1 MIKIK
6 NSNRGFTLMELLIVV
21 AIIGLLAS
29 MILVGLSSFRTRGRD
44 ARRISDVK
52 QAQNGLEIYYAKET
66 KYPSVPSSGEPG
78 TIDASAGWEAVT
90 NAIVGGGIGITQL
103 SQDPLGK
110 EHSYAYASESDTSNP
125 QSYVIGV
132 ALEDSGNQALKSDLD
147 ETIFGMDC
155 GDANADTIYC
165 VQF

>member
-1 MIKIK
+1 MKIK

-44 ARRISDVK
+44 ARRVADVK
-52 QAQNGLEIYYAKET
+52 QVQNGLEIYYAKEN
-66 KYPSVPSSGEPG
+66 KYPEVQSSGDPG
-78 TIDASAGWEAVT
+78 ATGAATGWDAMVNEIKIA
-90 NAIVGGGIGITQL
+90 GIGITQVP
-103 SQDPLGK
+103 QDPLGDAY
-110 EHSYAYASESDTSNP
+110 SYSYSTETGNP

-132 ALEDSGNQALKSDLD
+132 ALEDPNNQALDTDLD
-147 ETIFGMDC
+147 GDVFGMDC
-155 GDANADTIYC
+155 GPNDETDTIYC

>member
-6 NSNRGFTLMELLIVV
+6 DSNRGFTLMELLIVV

-29 MILVGLSSFRTRGRD
+29 MILVALSSFRTRGRD

-66 KYPSVPSSGEPG
+66 KYP
-78 TIDASAGWEAVT
+78 AVT
-90 NAIVGGGIGITQL
+90 YTSASDSWNTVTSAIVGGGLGITQL
-103 SQDPLGK
+103 SQDPLGD
-110 EHSYAYASESDTSNP
+110 EHSYSYASDPEDGNNP

-132 ALEDSGNQALKSDLD
+132 TLEDGGNQALKSDLD
-147 ETIFGMDC
+147 NSIFGIDC
-155 GDANADTIYC
+155 NDPVYC